1 MSPTLQALL
10 FALLGAVLGGGAVLA
25 FRVSERQMR
34 PAEIPEPA
42 LPPGVAAVLS
52 VLRSSALV
60 VDGSDAVLKA
70 SAPAIAMGLVRDHEI
85 TVRELAELVRQV
97 RRDGQIRETELLVQR
112 QGLPPRHVTARVAPL
127 SSQLVLA
134 LVEDR
139 TRERRVESI
148 RRDFVA
154 NVSHELKTPVGA
166 IKLLSDA
173 VIDASDD
180 PEAVQRFAGRM
191 HTESERLARLVQ
203 QIIELSRLQG
213 DDPLDEP
220 VAVEA
225 DKIVARAIDES
236 LTDAAARQIELVH
249 NGAEGLV
256 LLGNRE
262 QVAVA
267 VGNLVANAVAYS
279 PEGSSVVVGAT
290 GHDTTVDIT
299 VTDQGIGIPAHE
311 LDRIFERFYRVDPAR
326 HRSTGG
332 TGLGLSIVKHVAAS
346 HGGEVRVWSVE
357 GQGSTFTLT
366 LPRKPGP
373 LPSSASA
380 DRARARIQKQQGDR
394 VSRVL
399 VVEDEESYS
408 DALAY
413 MLRKEGFEVAIAA
426 DGHAALAEFDRA
438 GADIVL
444 LDLMLPGIPGTE
456 VCRQIRQTSNVP
468 VIMVSAKDDEVDKV
482 VGLEL
487 GADDYVTKPYSPRE
501 LVARIR
507 AVLRRGAEPDLA
519 PMTLEVGNVRMDV
532 ERHIVTVGGGEVRL
546 PLKEFELLEMF
557 LRNPGRVLTRGQL
570 IDRVWGSDYVGDTK
584 TLDVHVKRLRA
595 KLEDNPAEPKLLTTV
610 RGLGYKLDL

>member
-1 MSPTLQALL
+1 MSPTLEAFL

-25 FRVSERQMR
+25 FRVSERQLR
-34 PAEIPEPA
+34 PVDPPEPA
-42 LPPGVAAVLS
+42 LPQGVAAVLS

-60 VDGSDAVLKA
+60 VDASDAVLKA
-70 SAPAIAMGLVRDHEI
+70 SAPAIAMGLVRGREI
-85 TVRELAELVRQV
+85 TVSELVDLVRQV
-97 RRDGQIRETELLVQR
+97 RRDGQIRETELLMHR
-112 QGLPPRHVTARVAPL
+112 EGMPPRHVTARVAPL
-127 SSQLVLA
+127 SSKLVLA

-173 VIDASDD
+173 VIDAADD

-225 DKIVARAIDES
+225 DKIIARAIDES
-236 LTDAAARQIELVH
+236 LTDAGTRQIELVQA
-249 NGAEGLV
+249 GEEGLV

-267 VGNLVANAVAYS
+267 VGNLVANAVTYS
-279 PEGSSVVVGAT
+279 PEGSTVVVGAAA
-290 GHDTTVDIT
+290 HDTTVDIT

-311 LDRIFERFYRVDPAR
+311 LERIFERFYRVDPAR

-373 LPSSASA
+373 LSAAEDRSVPHTPSAT
-380 DRARARIQKQQGDR
+380 RT
-394 VSRVL
+394 
-399 VVEDEESYS
+399 EET
-408 DALAY
+408 A
-413 MLRKEGFEVAIAA
+413 
-426 DGHAALAEFDRA
+426 
-438 GADIVL
+438 
-444 LDLMLPGIPGTE
+444 
-456 VCRQIRQTSNVP
+456 
-468 VIMVSAKDDEVDKV
+468 
-482 VGLEL
+482 
-487 GADDYVTKPYSPRE
+487 
-501 LVARIR
+501 
-507 AVLRRGAEPDLA
+507 
-519 PMTLEVGNVRMDV
+519 
-532 ERHIVTVGGGEVRL
+532 
-546 PLKEFELLEMF
+546 
-557 LRNPGRVLTRGQL
+557 
-570 IDRVWGSDYVGDTK
+570 
-584 TLDVHVKRLRA
+584 
-595 KLEDNPAEPKLLTTV
+595 
-610 RGLGYKLDL
+610 